1 MQEYKWDGK
10 IYEYGSA
17 ILKQKTELVIN
28 DKQLRLNL
36 VEILKSALYLNSK
49 MQGLALPQ
57 LGIPLK
63 GIMCISNGKQM
74 FMFNPIITKQSKI
87 IRVSNESCLSVKG
100 RYYVKRTEYINV
112 VYEDIEG
119 RIQIIKET
127 YPHSRIICH
136 EIDHLNGIC
145 LPDIGSPTDK

>member
-36 VEILKSALYLNSK
+36 VEILKSALYLNFK

-74 FMFNPIITKQSKI
+74 FMFNPIITKQSKLLLFSI
-87 IRVSNESCLSVKG
+87 VL
-100 RYYVKRTEYINV
+100 
-112 VYEDIEG
+112 
-119 RIQIIKET
+119 
-127 YPHSRIICH
+127 
-136 EIDHLNGIC
+136 
-145 LPDIGSPTDK
+145 